1 MSHEDREK
9 WQRKYREGAY
19 ASRHHASVYLQQHLP
34 TLAPPLH
41 RALDLACGAGRNA
54 LFLARQGYQVDAVDI
69 AAEGLARGKTS
80 ADDEGLDNISW
91 HEHDLDAGLPACPDQ
106 YGLIIMIRYLDI
118 ALLRAATQHL
128 VKGGYV
134 LAEVHLQTD
143 EDVAGPGSNRFR
155 AASGVL
161 ADVAEGLDIIDY
173 SEGIAT
179 DPDGNAVALARL
191 LARTR
196 VI

>member
-80 ADDEGLDNISW
+80 ADDEGLDNICW
-91 HEHDLDAGLPACPDQ
+91 YEHDLDAGLPVRPDQ

-143 EDVAGPGSNRFR
+143 VSVTGPGSKRFR
-155 AASGVL
+155 VAPGTLASV
-161 ADVAEGLDIIDY
+161 ADDLDMIDY
-173 SEGIAT
+173 SEGVTT
-179 DPDGNAVALARL
+179 DPDGSVVALARL
-191 LARTR
+191 LARKR
-196 VI
+196 

>member
-34 TLAPPLH
+34 ALTPPCN

-54 LFLARQGYQVDAVDI
+54 LFLARQGYRVDAVDI

-80 ADDEGLDNISW
+80 ADDEGLADICW
-91 HEHDLDAGLPACPDQ
+91 YEHDLDAGLPAKLHR
-106 YGLIIMIRYLDI
+106 YGLITMIRYLDM
-118 ALLRAATQHL
+118 ALLRAAVQRLTR
-128 VKGGYV
+128 GGYV

-143 EDVAGPGSNRFR
+143 ESVAGPGSNHFR
-155 AASGVL
+155 VMPGAL
-161 ADVAEGLDIIDY
+161 ADVADGLELLDY
-173 SEGIAT
+173 SEGIST
-179 DPDGNAVALARL
+179 DPDGRSVALARL
-191 LARTR
+191 LARAC
-196 VI
+196 